1 MGYDV
6 HITRREN
13 WFDEHGL
20 KIELSEWLEYVEA
33 DLEMRLDG
41 YAEADLGDGQIFR
54 TEDKSLAVWR
64 SYSGH
69 QEDGNKAWMYLFD
82 GSVIAKNP
90 DEEILAKMC
99 RIATELEARVQG
111 DDGELYTE
119 DNLEGVLPETAGDD
133 ASPERQP
140 WWKFW

>member
-6 HITRREN
+6 HITRCEH
-13 WFDEHGL
+13 WSDEHGP
-20 KIELSEWLEYVEA
+20 KIDLSEWLDYVET
-33 DLEMRLDG
+33 DPEMRLDG
-41 YAEADLGDGQIFR
+41 YAEADLGDGQVLR

-82 GSVIAKNP
+82 GTVDVKNP
-90 DEEILAKMC
+90 DEEIRAKMC
-99 RIATELEARVQG
+99 RIAVELGARVQG

-119 DNLEGVLPETAGDD
+119 DNLEGALPEAAVDD
-133 ASPERQP
+133 AITERRP